1 MSSEQNSVFSSL
13 KSILASRQT
22 SVEDRLKAF
31 CEIAKLY
38 NLGDRVSKLC
48 DDVATEG
55 MTPEERRAVEL
66 AFLKV
71 ICIVETYALLVPRYG
86 EEDAHFDDLVQHG
99 DYERLYNSFAE
110 CGRGCSSIGDCTK
123 DMCFRAKGLAK
134 VFPTPLMATVVKL
147 ANDLHNYGLPNE
159 WSNLMLLQ
167 S

>member
-1 MSSEQNSVFSSL
+1 MSSEQDSVFSSL

-48 DDVATEG
+48 DDVAIEG
-55 MTPEERRAVEL
+55 MTPKERRAVQL

-71 ICIVETYALLVPRYG
+71 ICIIETYALLVPLYG
-86 EEDAHFDDLVQHG
+86 EEQVELDDLVQYG
-99 DYERLYNSFAE
+99 DYERLYNSFAD

-123 DMCFRAKGLAK
+123 DMSFRAEGLVK
-134 VFPTPLMATVVKL
+134 VFSTPLMATVVKL
-147 ANDLHNYGLPNE
+147 ANDLHNYGSTDWSALP
-159 WSNLMLLQ
+159 LFRL
-167 S
+167 